1 MKSFFKELF
10 EYNHH
15 INQKLSEVFL
25 ANADKTTEK
34 SVKLLN
40 HILNAHQ
47 IWNSR
52 IELIPQGVGVWDIR
66 PTEDFKQIDKTNYE
80 NSIRILD
87 QFDPEQNIDYSNTR
101 GEKFNNSIKDMLFH
115 VINHSNYHRAQI
127 NTELKQSGMAPLV
140 TDYIFYKR

>member
-15 INQKLSEVFL
+15 INQKLAEVFL
-25 ANADKTTEK
+25 ANAEKTNEK
-34 SVKLLN
+34 SVKLFN

-52 IELIPQGVGVWDIR
+52 IELIPQNVGVWDIR
-66 PTEDFKQIDKTNYE
+66 PTEDFKQIDKKNYE

-87 QFDPEQNIDYSNTR
+87 QFGIEQNINYSNTK

-127 NTELKQSGMAPLV
+127 NTELKQSGMEPLV

>member
-1 MKSFFKELF
+1 MKPFFKELF

-15 INQKLSEVFL
+15 INQKLAKVFL

-34 SVKLLN
+34 SVKLFN

-52 IELIPQGVGVWDIR
+52 IELIQQRVGVWDIR
-66 PTEDFKQIDKTNYE
+66 PTEYFKQIDKTNYE

-87 QFDPEQNIDYSNTR
+87 QFDMEQSIHYSNTK

-115 VINHSNYHRAQI
+115 VINHSNYHHAQI
-127 NTELKQSGMAPLV
+127 NTELKQSGIEPLV